1 MPGNVFDIFNDDA
14 FSLVSLTDSINK
26 VPFVPGRLGQ
36 LGLFVETPINTTVA
50 MIEEKEGVLYLV
62 ENKPRGANAQQNRTE
77 KRKARAIPLAHLP
90 VGDHIEADEIQGVRE
105 FGTTD
110 QLKTMQNVINGRLV
124 TMSNGLDAT
133 LEHHRIGA
141 VKGVIYDS
149 DGTTVIANL
158 FTEFGVSQE
167 AEVDFDLDNANPASG
182 ALRKKCAGIVRTV
195 GDNLGATPFSGI
207 HCLCGDAFFDD
218 LLAHPEVVASY
229 RNTTMAEVLRQGYVY
244 PNAPDMK
251 IYGAFEFGGIVFEN
265 YRGKV
270 GNVSFVNTDKCHLFP
285 VGATGLFKTYFG
297 PANYMETV
305 NTLGLPKYAKIAPD
319 MKFQKFV
326 DIEAQSNPL
335 CICTRPKVL
344 MKGKRT

>member
-14 FSLVSLTDSINK
+14 FSLVSLTDSINQ
-26 VPFVPGRLGQ
+26 VPFIPGRLGQ
-36 LGLFVETPINTTVA
+36 LGLFTEVPINTIVA
-50 MIEEKEGVLYLV
+50 MIEEQDGVLYLV
-62 ENKPRGANAQQNRTE
+62 ENKKRGEAAQQNKTS
-77 KRKARAIPLAHLP
+77 KRKGRALPLTHLP
-90 VGDHIEADEIQGVRE
+90 VGDHILADEIQGVRE

-110 QLKTMQNVINGRLV
+110 QLKTMKNVINGRLV
-124 TMSNGLDAT
+124 TMSNSLDAT

-141 VKGVIYDS
+141 VKGEILDS
-149 DGTTVIANL
+149 DGSTVICNL

-167 AEVDFDLDNANPASG
+167 AEVDFDLDNANPTEG
-182 ALRKKCAGIVRTV
+182 ALLKKCSGVVRTI
-195 GDNLGATPFSGI
+195 GDNLGNTPFVGV

-218 LLAHPEVVASY
+218 LKAHKEVRESY
-229 RNTTMAEVLRQGYVY
+229 KNTSMAEILRQGYVY
-244 PNAPDMK
+244 PNAPDQK
-251 IYGAFEFGGIVFEN
+251 IYSAFEFGGIVFEN

-270 GNVSFVNTDKCHLFP
+270 GNVSFVDTNKCHLFP

-335 CICTRPKVL
+335 SICTRPKVL